1 MKHQVVSAGI
11 RAVALALIAGVL
23 ILLLASAGSWAGET
37 GTIRIAQ
44 QFGISYLP
52 LIVMKQ
58 RHLLEEE
65 VAARGLPSPRIEW
78 AQFNGGAAM
87 NDALISGTL
96 DFATAGVGPM
106 ITIWDRT
113 RQSLRVHGVA
123 ALGSMP
129 NYLTTNKPSVK
140 TLRDLTGHD
149 KIALPAVR
157 VGFQAVVLEMAAE
170 REFGRDQYARLDPLT
185 VSMSHPDA
193 ETALL
198 TGRTEV
204 TAHFA
209 SPPFQNQE
217 LLDPKIHRIL
227 SSYDVL
233 GGPHTFN
240 VVYAT
245 GRFRDANPLT
255 TAAFVAALDR
265 AMAFINGDAEQAA
278 KLYIAEERSKLSPE
292 FIESIIRAK
301 DTIFTTDPQATM
313 KFAEFMARVG
323 SIKTA
328 PSSWQDLFFP
338 ELHGRNG
345 S

>member
-1 MKHQVVSAGI
+1 MTPSVKRT
-11 RAVALALIAGVL
+11 RAWRLSLLAFALAILASPAGV
-23 ILLLASAGSWAGET
+23 AAET
-37 GTIRIAQ
+37 ATIRIAQ

-58 RHLLEEE
+58 RGLVEAA
-65 VAARGLPSPRIEW
+65 VVARGLPRPHVEW
-78 AQFNGGAAM
+78 AVFNGAAAM

-106 ITIWDRT
+106 ITIWDKT
-113 RQSLRVHGVA
+113 RQNLRVHGVA

-129 NYLTTNKPSVK
+129 NYLTTNNPAIK
-140 TLRDLTGHD
+140 TLRDLTERD
-149 KIALPAVR
+149 KIALPAAR
-157 VGFQAVVLEMAAE
+157 VGFQAVVLQMAAAQA
-170 REFGRDQYARLDPLT
+170 FGEDQYAKLDPLT

-193 ETALL
+193 AAALL
-198 TGRTEV
+198 TGRTEITV
-204 TAHFA
+204 HFT

-240 VVYAT
+240 VAYAT
-245 GRFRDANPLT
+245 GRFRDANPIT
-255 TAAFVAALDR
+255 MAAFVAALDR
-265 AMAFINGDAEQAA
+265 AMALINADPAA
-278 KLYIAEERSKLSPE
+278 AAALYIDDEKSKLPPNLV
-292 FIESIIRAK
+292 ESIIRAD
-301 DTIFTTDPQATM
+301 DTVFTIEPQATM
-313 KFAEFMARVG
+313 KFADFMARTG
-323 SIKTA
+323 SIKAA

-338 ELHGRNG
+338 ELHDRKG